1 TVPRAIVI
9 TQYLPMGWFNY
20 KRAFLVL
27 ALSLMLL
34 AGGWYAR
41 VHYWLPKKS
50 LEEAKL
56 ALTHR
61 EFERA
66 RLELQNRLL
75 ALPTHPRVSFHLARP
90 VRRARDR
97 DQDVRNLLHCEHLQD
112 DRSDPRLGDTE
123 LEWML
128 IRAQRGNLT
137 EAEHFLRR
145 RIQEEHPDQLM
156 ILETLSW

>member
-1 TVPRAIVI
+1 MAPARLSMGRFLDTTSRRKQRPASLLVVPGAFVI

-50 LEEAKL
+50 LEEAEL
-56 ALTHR
+56 ALKQR

-66 RLELQNRLL
+66 RLELEKCLL
-75 ALPTHPRVSFHLARP
+75 AWPKDPRVYFLLARTA
-90 VRRARDR
+90 RRARDL
-97 DQDVRNLLHCEHLQD
+97 DQAVRHLLHCEHLQD

-123 LEWML
+123 LE
-128 IRAQRGNLT
+128 
-137 EAEHFLRR
+137 
-145 RIQEEHPDQLM
+145 
-156 ILETLSW
+156 